1 MGRFRFRLRLGLGR
15 RRNPPLVPRCLLM
28 LGPCVSRHCGFRRIS
43 VNGPLRPGLRS
54 SGSSLRLLLML
65 VRMRLTVVV
74 LMAMLGL
81 MMVGRGLLVVVAG
94 GDRVVTVGLANG
106 DGVETPGLVFPLDE
120 VLD

>member
-1 MGRFRFRLRLGLGR
+1 
-15 RRNPPLVPRCLLM
+15 
-28 LGPCVSRHCGFRRIS
+28 
-43 VNGPLRPGLRS
+43 
-54 SGSSLRLLLML
+54 ML

-81 MMVGRGLLVVVAG
+81 VMVGRGLLVVVAG